1 MSYQLPAGWVRSAD
15 NAALGPEERLSA
27 VVSGPVA
34 ELDAH
39 PGMMPAFGGLNRAV
53 SEAMIGGLQA
63 AICLMQDLPDRRRNA
78 GIGPRREEGFGTT

>member
-1 MSYQLPAGWVRSAD
+1 M
-15 NAALGPEERLSA
+15 SA

-39 PGMMPAFGGLNRAV
+39 PGITPASGGLNRAV
-53 SEAMIGGLQA
+53 SEATIGGLQA

-78 GIGPRREEGFGTT
+78 RIGPRREEGFGTT